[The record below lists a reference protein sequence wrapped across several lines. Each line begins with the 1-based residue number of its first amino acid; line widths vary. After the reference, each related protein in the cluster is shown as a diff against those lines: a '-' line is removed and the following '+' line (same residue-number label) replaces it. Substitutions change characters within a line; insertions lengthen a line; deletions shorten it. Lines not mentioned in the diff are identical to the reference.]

1 MIVFPL
7 SHFAYSSQ
15 GGGGCTPIQGLT
27 FSSAAGTSNFSEAP
41 AYGLYDY
48 GMSMFLINQSEF
60 GSGEKQLK
68 SIAFETGGG
77 SGYVFN
83 NQRVRLA
90 HTTATNLTTSIQI
103 LTGADVSNPAT
114 FTGVNNSDL
123 MTVKDIFN
131 WTIGSS
137 GWQTPLTFDEN
148 FCYNGVDNLLVIW
161 ENIDGA
167 WSGGYPWYES
177 WFSNT
182 NTETWY
188 KYQDNSFPTG
198 YGTTNVSYRPN
209 MRFEY

>member
-15 GGGGCTPIQGLT
+15 EGGCAPIQGLT
-27 FSSAAGTSNFSEAP
+27 FSSAAGTSNLYYAP

-48 GMSMFLINQSEF
+48 GMSMFLIDQSEF

-68 SIAFETGGG
+68 SISFETTGGI
-77 SGYVFN
+77 GYVFN

-103 LTGADVSNPAT
+103 LSAADVSNPAT

-131 WTIGSS
+131 WTIGAS

-161 ENIDGA
+161 ENIDGNWA
-167 WSGGYPWYES
+167 SGYPYYES

-188 KYQDNSFPTG
+188 KYQDNNFPTG
-198 YGTTNVSYRPN
+198 YGTTDVSYRPN